1 MGKTTARILLV
12 LLLLSL
18 VIFSCIL
25 SEDYGFISI
34 IGALNDSQS
43 EVTNQYSLQ
52 TLNATATY
60 GAEQFRIQLTAMA
73 NKGK

>member
-18 VIFSCIL
+18 VLFSCIL
-25 SEDYGFISI
+25 YEDYGFLSI
-34 IGALNDSQS
+34 FGASNGNQV
-43 EVTNQYSLQ
+43 EATNQYSLQ

-60 GAEQFRIQLTAMA
+60 GAEQFYIQLTAMA